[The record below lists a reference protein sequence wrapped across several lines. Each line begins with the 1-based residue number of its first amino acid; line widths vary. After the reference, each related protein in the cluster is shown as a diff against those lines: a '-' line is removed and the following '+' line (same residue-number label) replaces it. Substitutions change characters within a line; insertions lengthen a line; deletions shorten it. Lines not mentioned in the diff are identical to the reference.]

1 MSVRNCADGS
11 QPMSRTS
18 RYASALLAIGLS
30 ASVVGMLTPFA
41 RADDNAQAVDPVN
54 VGGQHATTPDAAVP
68 AARIPN
74 TRTPTEELP
83 PVASSQPTLPPT
95 VPVPSTTP
103 LPAVSQI
110 PGPAPTLTPSVETKP
125 AEQPAVT
132 QTPTITPPGV
142 IIPPA
147 TATAPAESAAAP
159 MTSPSTAPASA
170 LSIPSASH
178 PPPPPIPASSVLA
191 ANADGKSYPLTG
203 VRIDYFKQHSSQ
215 PPIDELLNMPIKLG
229 VTEDG
234 LVAPRAGVPSVDIR
248 LGDIGRTGPHHIYR
262 SGITSVYGQI
272 VKFFNDRGIIG
283 VFVVV
288 DAKDIDAKDDD
299 LRPPTR
305 TTLQFIV
312 VTSVVK
318 QVRTVATG
326 NQVEE
331 GHRVD
336 NPRYQSIKDHSPL
349 QAGDDRDDLLNK
361 DALDDYVLRLNRQPG
376 RRVDVAVSGTG
387 EIGGVNLDYLV
398 AENRPWYVYAQ
409 VSNTGTAET
418 NSWRERF
425 GGVDNQLTG
434 HNDILTLDY
443 STAGFDAS
451 QAVVGSYEL
460 PFLDFDR
467 VRYRIY
473 GSWNQYTA
481 SDVGQSKEQFTGSEW
496 TAGNELTANIFQHR
510 DLFIDVVG
518 GFRFQNVQTE
528 GINGNGDATYFS
540 PYASLRAEKVT
551 DVESTTAS
559 ATLVGFFT
567 DANVHNQIVPL
578 GRSNVTQNS
587 LVLQFEAAH
596 SMFLEPLLNLQG
608 FEQGK
613 STLANELYVG
623 VHGQY
628 AFDYR
633 LIPQDEDIAGGLYS
647 VRGYPESIV
656 AGDTV
661 FVVTSEYRLH
671 IPRLFPI
678 QPDPTK
684 TPFLWDK
691 SFRYSPQQAY
701 GHPDWDLI
709 ARAFVDVGRVL
720 NTDHLPTDN
729 NSTLVGTGVGLEFLY
744 KQNFD
749 IRCDWGVAL
758 NDIRSGVSTEVES
771 GSNRFHISAT
781 LLY

>member
-1 MSVRNCADGS
+1 M
-11 QPMSRTS
+11 
-18 RYASALLAIGLS
+18 GLS
-30 ASVVGMLTPFA
+30 ANLLGGVVSLA
-41 RADDNAQAVDPVN
+41 RGEDNAQAVDPVN
-54 VGGQHATTPDAAVP
+54 VAGQHPATPVVPEAAVP
-68 AARIPN
+68 ASKIPN
-74 TRTPTEELP
+74 TRTPTEEP
-83 PVASSQPTLPPT
+83 PPIASSQPTLPPT
-95 VPVPSTTP
+95 APVVPAAPTTSPSDIAK
-103 LPAVSQI
+103 LPGS
-110 PGPAPTLTPSVETKP
+110 APTLTPSVET
-125 AEQPAVT
+125 QPAPVPP
-132 QTPTITPPGV
+132 QSASSAPSSTPA
-142 IIPPA
+142 A
-147 TATAPAESAAAP
+147 TL
-159 MTSPSTAPASA
+159 PASA
-170 LSIPSASH
+170 LSIPPVAAA
-178 PPPPPIPASSVLA
+178 PAKPLPASSAVA
-191 ANADGKSYPLTG
+191 SDADGKSYPLTG
-203 VRIDYFKQHSSQ
+203 IHIDYFKQHPTQ
-215 PPIDELLNMPIKLG
+215 PPVEALLNMPVKLG
-229 VTEDG
+229 VTKDG
-234 LVAPRAGVPSVDIR
+234 WVAPRAGVPTVTMR
-248 LGDIGRTGPHHIYR
+248 LGDVGHSEPERIYR
-262 SGITSVYGQI
+262 SGIASIYGQV

-288 DAKDIDAKDDD
+288 DAKDIDAKDND
-299 LRPPTR
+299 LRPAGR
-305 TTLQFIV
+305 STLQLIV

-326 NQVEE
+326 NQVKE
-331 GHRVD
+331 GERVN
-336 NPRYQSIKDHSPL
+336 NPRYKSITDHSPL
-349 QAGDDRDDLLNK
+349 QPGNEDENLLNK

-387 EIGGVNLDYLV
+387 ELGGVNLDYLV
-398 AENRPWYVYAQ
+398 AENRPWYAYAQ
-409 VSNTGTAET
+409 VSNTGTAQT
-418 NSWRERF
+418 DTWRERF

-434 HNDILTLDY
+434 HDDILTLDY

-460 PFLDFDR
+460 PFLDLER
-467 VRYRIY
+467 VRYRVY
-473 GSWNQYTA
+473 GSWNKYTA
-481 SDVGQSKEQFTGSEW
+481 SDVGQSREQFTGSEW
-496 TAGNELTANIFQHR
+496 TAGNEMNVNVYQHR
-510 DLFIDVVG
+510 DFFVDLVG

-528 GINGNGDATYFS
+528 GINGHGDATYFS
-540 PYASLRAEKVT
+540 PYASLKAEKVT
-551 DVESTTAS
+551 DVESTTGS
-559 ATLVGFFT
+559 LTLVGYTT
-567 DANVHNQIVPL
+567 DADTQKKIVPL

-596 SMFLEPLLNLQG
+596 TMFLEPLLNLSG

-613 STLANELYVG
+613 STLANELYFG

-633 LIPQDEDIAGGLYS
+633 LIPQDQDVAGGLYS

-678 QPDPTK
+678 QADPTK

-691 SFRYSPQQAY
+691 SFRFSPQQAY

-720 NTDHLPTDN
+720 NTNRLPTDY

-749 IRCDWGVAL
+749 VRCDWGVAL
-758 NDIRSGVSTEVES
+758 NEIDAGNVVEARA
-771 GSNRFHISAT
+771 GSNRFNISAT